1 MCNILVKHYRICFLL
16 AVTVVSL
23 SSIIL
28 QTSGSFSSSLD
39 VGDTKLGYVLQFP
52 YLPNP
57 SLLVELDE
65 GDDVQI
71 SPPDGLAETALIM
84 FIFICIDIILTP
96 VLVFSCLSVALAW
109 MILVFFSVIIASL
122 SVAQCVLVSK
132 LGGTWTDAI
141 PYMAADT
148 SVESGGMVTAVL
160 IVILQM
166 IVLLCKIA
174 FYLYVRI
181 TKILSSYHF
190 EE

>member
-1 MCNILVKHYRICFLL
+1 M
-16 AVTVVSL
+16 TVVSL

-84 FIFICIDIILTP
+84 FIFICIDIILISP
-96 VLVFSCLSVALAW
+96 LSRDPG
-109 MILVFFSVIIASL
+109 SS
-122 SVAQCVLVSK
+122 
-132 LGGTWTDAI
+132 
-141 PYMAADT
+141 
-148 SVESGGMVTAVL
+148 
-160 IVILQM
+160 
-166 IVLLCKIA
+166 A
-174 FYLYVRI
+174 F
-181 TKILSSYHF
+181 
-190 EE
+190 